1 MIPNSENQEPRK
13 PGTRRLQEQAREML
27 VITIESQEA
36 PDTFDLVAVD

>member
-1 MIPNSENQEPRK
+1 MIANSETKER
-13 PGTRRLQEQAREML
+13 PGTRRLQGRAREML